1 MKGISFNKIMN
12 GFLIAGCLFIFSC
25 SKSSTNPAG
34 PGSTDT
40 TTTTVTDTIPSNIVD
55 ITSGNSNSGLTLTPY
70 PGIPSIPNL
79 ILALGLGYYYINIG
93 SGDTVTFTL
102 TADSSGGGNAG
113 ISGQTSDSGPNYFLS
128 GDSLQCLV
136 TAVQYTGTFGGTGT
150 AYYTNELP
158 LGYSLTSTD
167 TLNFSDSYTG
177 ASIYSSSI
185 ASNSTD
191 NLFDNEG
198 FIAFRLKNGSGS
210 RYGWMRLSS
219 DPADGNLLT
228 VYEIAFN
235 KNYNVPIAIGKYK

>member
-1 MKGISFNKIMN
+1 MKGISPGKIIN
-12 GFLIAGCLFIFSC
+12 ALLIAACFFVFSC
-25 SKSSTNPAG
+25 SKSSTG
-34 PGSTDT
+34 PGSGGSTDT
-40 TTTTVTDTIPSNIVD
+40 TTTIKDTIPSNIAD
-55 ITSGNSNSGLTLTPY
+55 LTSGNSSTGLTLTAY

-113 ISGQTSDSGPNYFLS
+113 IAGQTSDSGPNYFLS
-128 GDSLQCLV
+128 GDSLQYLV
-136 TAVQYTGTFGGTGT
+136 TAVQYTGQFGGTGT
-150 AYYTNELP
+150 AYYTNELQS
-158 LGYSLTSTD
+158 GYSLTSTD

-177 ASIYSSSI
+177 ASIYSSNI
-185 ASNSTD
+185 PSNSTD
-191 NLFDNEG
+191 NLFNTEG
-198 FIAFRLKNGSGS
+198 LIAFRLKNASGS

-219 DPADGNLLT
+219 DPSSGNLLT